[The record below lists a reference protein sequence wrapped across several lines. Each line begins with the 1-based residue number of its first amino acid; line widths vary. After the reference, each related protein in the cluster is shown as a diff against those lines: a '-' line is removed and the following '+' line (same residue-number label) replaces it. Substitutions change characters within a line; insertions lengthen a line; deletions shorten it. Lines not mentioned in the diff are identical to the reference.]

1 MPGLARLVDEI
12 HRGGAK
18 ASIQLGHGG
27 GHTRKDICGE
37 TPLAPSAI
45 PHPVFEV
52 TNETIVP
59 KAMTRDDI
67 AATTAAFAGAAARAE
82 RAGFDCVEI
91 HAAHGYLISQFL
103 TPFEN
108 RRTDSYGGTLEN
120 RARFGL
126 DILRA
131 VKAAV
136 AIPVI
141 FRVSVDDYFPDGMPE
156 HEGKQVAIWA
166 AQAGADALHVAAGHY
181 RSLPS
186 AARMIPPMEYPDA
199 TFLAYAADVKRQ
211 VSMPVIAVGRL
222 GDPATAAAAVSDG
235 KADFVSL
242 GRTLIADPDWVAK
255 LTRGEPIRRCLAC
268 NTCVNEM
275 RGGTQLRCVVNGAA
289 GREMLFRDAH
299 GPQGERIAVIG
310 AGPAGLTFAS
320 LVAEQNSVTIFER
333 QDRAGGAFRY
343 AGKAPLFQ
351 DVHANP
357 ASFARYVN
365 DMVAAC
371 VKKGVTFRYGADVL
385 RTPDL
390 LAPFDRIVIASG
402 ARYRFGLGAARQVAA
417 RSWRRPLAGPAR
429 HLLAFRVPR
438 LVLPSGA
445 ARHRRGVARAGAT
458 GTDRRRHRRRRAGG
472 QEPPRHR
479 QRLRGGAAG
488 LDRIALPYHAASGG
502 SRIKG
507 CPIRMTLPDRTFSAS
522 VKSFGASTTMVE
534 PCSNHPI
541 SSPLRKSLAQ
551 GMTLAPRRRRLTSTS
566 RQCRRM
572 LATRIA
578 ATGTSV
584 TTAWLAAS
592 RVRITA
598 RSFLQNSFSI
608 RRSAIGLTFQ
618 VSPEM

>member
-1 MPGLARLVDEI
+1 MNILLTPGRIGAVEIRNRIVMPPMTTRLSDAEGFVTDDTIAYYMARVHGGVGLITVEMASPARAGRHRRRELGIFDDRFVPGLARLVDEI

-27 GHTRKDICGE
+27 GHTRRDICGE
-37 TPLAPSAI
+37 EPLAPSAI

-67 AATTAAFAGAAARAE
+67 AATTAAFAAAAARAA

-108 RRTDSYGGTLEN
+108 RRTDSYGGSLEN

-141 FRVSVDDYFPDGMPE
+141 FRVSVDDYFPEGMPE

-166 AQAGADALHVAAGHY
+166 AQAGADALHIAAGHY

-211 VSMPVIAVGRL
+211 VRVPVIAVGRL
-222 GDPATAAAAVSDG
+222 GDPAMAAAAVSDG
-235 KADFVSL
+235 SADFVSL

-255 LTRGEPIRRCLAC
+255 VTRGEPIRRCLAC

-289 GREMLFRDAH
+289 GRETLFGDAH
-299 GPQGERIAVIG
+299 PPQGERIAVIG

-320 LVAEQNSVTIFER
+320 LVAGQNAVTVFER
-333 QDRAGGAFRY
+333 QDRAGGAFLY
-343 AGKAPLFQ
+343 AGRAPLFQ
-351 DVHANP
+351 EVRANP

-371 VKKGVTFRYGADVL
+371 TKMGVTFRYGADVL

-402 ARYRFGLGAARQVAA
+402 ARYRFGLGPLARALLDLGAAQWPGLRGIFSHSAFRDWFYHRARQGTGEALRALARPGQTVVVIGDAA
-417 RSWRRPLAGPAR
+417 QAGKSRPAIASAFEAA
-429 HLLAFRVPR
+429 LLR
-438 LVLPSGA
+438 
-445 ARHRRGVARAGAT
+445 
-458 GTDRRRHRRRRAGG
+458 
-472 QEPPRHR
+472 
-479 QRLRGGAAG
+479 
-488 LDRIALPYHAASGG
+488 
-502 SRIKG
+502 
-507 CPIRMTLPDRTFSAS
+507 
-522 VKSFGASTTMVE
+522 
-534 PCSNHPI
+534 
-541 SSPLRKSLAQ
+541 
-551 GMTLAPRRRRLTSTS
+551 
-566 RQCRRM
+566 
-572 LATRIA
+572 
-578 ATGTSV
+578 
-584 TTAWLAAS
+584 
-592 RVRITA
+592 
-598 RSFLQNSFSI
+598 
-608 RRSAIGLTFQ
+608 
-618 VSPEM
+618 